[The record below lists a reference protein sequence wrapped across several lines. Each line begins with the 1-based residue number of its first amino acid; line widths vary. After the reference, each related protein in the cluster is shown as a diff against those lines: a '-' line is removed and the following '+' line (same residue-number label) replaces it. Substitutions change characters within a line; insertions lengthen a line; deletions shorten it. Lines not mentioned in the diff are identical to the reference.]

1 MHNVIVSEK
10 TSTDLRTQR
19 TLSSFSADQV
29 VCTNTLLFFRIAL
42 LDQHLCSDAIVI
54 LHDIDQLRTHLE
66 EYVVLC
72 KVTA

>member
-1 MHNVIVSEK
+1 MYNEVSEK

-29 VCTNTLLFFRIAL
+29 LRTNTLLFFCIAL

-54 LHDIDQLRTHLE
+54 LYEADQLRTHLE